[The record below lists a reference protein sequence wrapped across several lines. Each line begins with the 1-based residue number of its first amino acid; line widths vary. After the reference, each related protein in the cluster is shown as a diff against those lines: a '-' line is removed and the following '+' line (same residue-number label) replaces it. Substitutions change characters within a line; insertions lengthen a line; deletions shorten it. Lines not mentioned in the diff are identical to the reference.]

1 MNSNILDTTKRVY
14 ELLAADQA
22 CTGQAKEVKLLA
34 DKLENRSL
42 TVSVIGQFK
51 RGKSTLSNAV
61 LEDDILPVGIVPITS
76 AVTKVLYGDK
86 SAEVHFQNGVVEPV
100 PFEKLS
106 SYISE
111 QENADNRL
119 GVESVVLHTPSE
131 FLKNGL
137 IFVDTP
143 GVGSFHKNQSQR
155 LLSVYEGKRRSNFPA
170 FRRQSHQPD

>member
-1 MNSNILDTTKRVY
+1 MNSNILDTTKKVY
-14 ELLAADQA
+14 ELLAEDQA

-100 PFEKLS
+100 PFEKLC
-106 SYISE
+106 
-111 QENADNRL
+111 ADYFR
-119 GVESVVLHTPSE
+119 GDKGAV
-131 FLKNGL
+131 
-137 IFVDTP
+137 
-143 GVGSFHKNQSQR
+143 
-155 LLSVYEGKRRSNFPA
+155 RR
-170 FRRQSHQPD
+170 